1 MSDDK
6 NALYVFNE
14 PVTAHQV
21 LEKAAEVLSERYQRD
36 GEFYNPSSAKD
47 FLRFKLSHHEREVF
61 AVMLLDSQHRLIEY
75 QELFFGTIEAASIY
89 PREIVKAAL
98 KHNAAAMILAHNHP
112 SSIPEPSAAD
122 ISITT
127 RIVTQPSFPQPTSRP
142 EYSPTSACTLS
153 SGFIH
158 GCCGSRR

>member
-6 NALYVFNE
+6 SALYVFNE
-14 PVTAHQV
+14 PITAHQI
-21 LEKAAEVLSERYQRD
+21 LEKAEEILSERYQRD
-36 GEFYNPSSAKD
+36 GEFCNPNSSKN
-47 FLRFKLSHHEREVF
+47 FLRFKLSHQEREFF
-61 AVMLLDSQHRLIEY
+61 AVMLLDSQQRLIEY
-75 QELFFGTIEAASIY
+75 QELSFGTIDAASIY

-127 RIVTQPSFPQPTSRP
+127 RIVTEPISPQLTLRP
-142 EYSPTSACTLS
+142 EYSPTSAFTLPP
-153 SGFIH
+153 GFIP

>member
-1 MSDDK
+1 MSDY
-6 NALYVFNE
+6 NNELYVFNE

-21 LEKAAEVLSERYQRD
+21 LEKAEEILSERYQRD
-36 GEFYNPSSAKD
+36 GEFCNPNSAKD
-47 FLRFKLSHHEREVF
+47 FLRLKLSQQEREVF

-127 RIVTQPSFPQPTSRP
+127 RIVTEPIFPQLTLRH
-142 EYSPTSACTLS
+142 EYSPTSACTS
-153 SGFIH
+153 SSSFIH
-158 GCCGSRR
+158 DCCGSRR

>member
-1 MSDDK
+1 MSNNK
-6 NALYVFNE
+6 QKLYSFDE

-21 LEKAAEVLSERYQRD
+21 LEKAAEIVCEHYTRD
-36 GEFYNPSSAKD
+36 VEICNPNSSKN
-47 FLRFKLSHHEREVF
+47 FLRFKLSHQEREFF
-61 AVMLLDSQHRLIEY
+61 AVMLLDSQQRLIEY
-75 QELFFGTIEAASIY
+75 QELSFGTIDAASIY

-127 RIVTQPSFPQPTSRP
+127 RIVTEPIFPQLTLRH
-142 EYSPTSACTLS
+142 EYSPTSACTS
-153 SGFIH
+153 SSSFIH
-158 GCCGSRR
+158 DCCGSRR